1 MSKCRI
7 ASIELDDAMI
17 LGRVANPDGS
27 NFRKGQV
34 PVDLSFVVKAQASND
49 AISAATI
56 PKWISVVISALAVK
70 SSLRLANEIFR
81 PVRRL
86 WAVNVAPRINNFD
99 LDHGATKRD
108 GQIVMRD

>member
-1 MSKCRI
+1 MS
-7 ASIELDDAMI
+7 
-17 LGRVANPDGS
+17 G
-27 NFRKGQV
+27 V
-34 PVDLSFVVKAQASND
+34 PVDLSFVVKAQVKTIQPRIASND

-70 SSLRLANEIFR
+70 SSPRLANEIFR

-108 GQIVMRD
+108 GKLLCATE